1 MCLPRGRACT
11 SSITT
16 PRHDAADLM
25 KEERPAEPQA
35 AGPRDGS
42 ALESAARVEAMRA
55 IVAAHLRGDRRARA
69 DVERL
74 AVELAAVARREGH
87 APERLLIVIRKL
99 WRDLGLPQADRLQ
112 AASLYELLV
121 RRAIEEYYGDQ
132 S

>member
-1 MCLPRGRACT
+1 
-11 SSITT
+11 
-16 PRHDAADLM
+16 M

-42 ALESAARVEAMRA
+42 ESAARVEAMRA

-74 AVELAAVARREGH
+74 AVELAAVARREGD
-87 APERLLIVIRKL
+87 APERLLIAIRKL